1 MTNKDI
7 IIEIEKNTGLKVI
20 EDIYPDCDCFIGV
33 ILENGY
39 KFFIEKMTNGGKA
52 NVRRR
57 VFTDDEQIREIEK
70 CCKNINKEYCK
81 GYEDGYNAGKED
93 LQMLQAEIDRLK
105 KNGKTN

>member
-39 KFFIEKMTNGGKA
+39 KFFIEKN
-52 NVRRR
+52 
-57 VFTDDEQIREIEK
+57 D
-70 CCKNINKEYCK
+70 
-81 GYEDGYNAGKED
+81 
-93 LQMLQAEIDRLK
+93 
-105 KNGKTN
+105 